1 MTQIE
6 VIAEYGAR
14 LATKANE
21 LTHRLKPKESP
32 SVALFESAYLL
43 IYLTL
48 RPLREQWNQ
57 VGTEQTTLTLDTARY
72 WLLRE
77 VICAVLGVDSDY
89 GEQTDRQRDE
99 VNTLTSDH
107 ELTYTDRQAMY
118 DSVQFDAESVLPKK
132 FLEYIQTRIGRTF
145 DAQEFLGL
153 LIAYMNALASL
164 DRDRFVSQLL
174 ELREN
179 G

>member
-6 VIAEYGAR
+6 VIEEYGAR

-57 VGTEQTTLTLDTARY
+57 FMR
-72 WLLRE
+72 WLVSRWKLR
-77 VICAVLGVDSDY
+77 
-89 GEQTDRQRDE
+89 R
-99 VNTLTSDH
+99 
-107 ELTYTDRQAMY
+107 
-118 DSVQFDAESVLPKK
+118 SVPL
-132 FLEYIQTRIGRTF
+132 
-145 DAQEFLGL
+145 
-153 LIAYMNALASL
+153 
-164 DRDRFVSQLL
+164 
-174 ELREN
+174 
-179 G
+179 